1 MIVVMETGS
10 GRQKDGC
17 WKLHRS
23 EIFKNCLYVAY
34 GKREKRQI
42 CPYFLKIWMHIEI
55 PLTKIWK
62 SRLFSPQ
69 NKIMGLVVDIF
80 SLVWQ

>member
-1 MIVVMETGS
+1 MDAGNFIDLKSLRTACTLPME
-10 GRQKDGC
+10 R
-17 WKLHRS
+17 
-23 EIFKNCLYVAY
+23 
-34 GKREKRQI
+34 KREKRQI
-42 CPYFLKIWMHIEI
+42 CPYFLKMWMHIEI

-69 NKIMGLVVDIF
+69 NKTMGLVEDIL